1 MLYDFGSVFLG
12 LVLLLA
18 GGDLLVRGAV
28 SLALRLGI
36 PALIVSL
43 TIVALGTSAPEL
55 LITVQSVI
63 EGAPGLALGNV
74 VGSNVANVLLVL
86 GLPAILTAI
95 HPGDGDSRRTF
106 LMMIA
111 TTAIAIFLC
120 FMGPLAFWHGV
131 VLLGMFVALIWDA
144 IRTASSGRSARAQ
157 PEADTL
163 AELEHA
169 NPHLPPFRI
178 AALIVGGLVLLPLG
192 ANFLVDGAV
201 RIAAGFGV
209 SDAVIGLTI
218 VAIGTSLPELATSV
232 SAALRK
238 QTDVALGNVIGSNM
252 FNILAILGVASL
264 FGPLDVPA
272 HFLSVDLWVMLG
284 CSLLLY
290 PFVFRGWCISRGWG
304 IALISLYGLYIL
316 TLVV

>member
-1 MLYDFGSVFLG
+1 MLYDFGSVALG

-28 SLALRLGI
+28 SLALKLGI

-43 TIVALGTSAPEL
+43 TVVAFGTSAPEL

-63 EGAPGLALGNV
+63 DGAPGLALGNV

-86 GLPAILTAI
+86 GLPAILMAI

-106 LMMIA
+106 LMMIG
-111 TTAIAIFLC
+111 TSAIAMLLC
-120 FMGPLAFWHGV
+120 FMGPLDIWHGA
-131 VLLGMFVALIWDA
+131 VLLSLFVALIWDA
-144 IRTASSGRSARAQ
+144 IRTASSGRGARKL
-157 PEADTL
+157 PEAASL

-169 NPHLPPFRI
+169 DPHLPPFKI
-178 AALIVGGLVLLPLG
+178 AALIIGGLILLPVG
-192 ANFLVDGAV
+192 ANLLVDGAV
-201 RIAAGFGV
+201 RIAASFGV
-209 SDAVIGLTI
+209 SDAIIGLTI

-232 SAALRK
+232 SAALRR
-238 QTDVALGNVIGSNM
+238 QTDVAIGNVIGSNM
-252 FNILAILGVASL
+252 FNILAILGIASL
-264 FGPLDVPA
+264 FGPLDVPE
-272 HFLSVDLWVMLG
+272 HFLTVDLWVMLG
-284 CSLLLY
+284 SSLLLY
-290 PFVFRGWCISRGWG
+290 PFVFLGWCISRGWG